1 MIQLTTEAIQIEPI
15 EASVR
20 TASCGASLVFVGRVR
35 GEYHGQSVLRLEY
48 EAYEEMALSSMRE
61 IAQEAKT
68 QWGAEV
74 AIVHRIGVVLPEA
87 VSVVIAVATPHRAAA
102 YEANRFVLE
111 ALKQRVPIW
120 KKEVTPNGASW
131 KENQSPKAA
140 NQQ

>member
-1 MIQLTTEAIQIEPI
+1 MWDCGEEDTKRETDMYMNLMICIVYVRFAVV
-15 EASVR
+15 ASY
-20 TASCGASLVFVGRVR
+20 G
-35 GEYHGQSVLRLEY
+35 H
-48 EAYEEMALSSMRE
+48 E

-131 KENQSPKAA
+131 KENQSPKAV